1 MSIKVNLIFYVCMRH
16 TAKGFHSQKL
26 SPNNYLQISSK
37 FRAEAHPQHGLLRGR
52 EFLMKDLYT
61 FDCDHASA
69 TRTYE
74 QVREC
79 YEKIF
84 LRRLHLPVVSL
95 RADPGLIGGD
105 LSHEFHLAAEVGE
118 DKIAVNDATGH
129 VTSDVDDVGDGYQ
142 VKNTIE
148 LGHAFLL
155 GDVYSKRLH
164 VKFMGEN
171 GKAGTC
177 QMGCYGVGVTRV
189 VAAALETMSTEGGL
203 RWPKAIAPYKV
214 CVVTAREGSKSF
226 ERSCLV
232 GDRLYD
238 EIDGEK
244 GLKGDVLLD
253 DRHRDTIGWR
263 LKQAKLIGHPL
274 VVVVGNDV
282 VEGKVEVIDQNDGGS
297 ALLHVDQVASYV
309 RDYFQDSQSCSP

>member
-1 MSIKVNLIFYVCMRH
+1 
-16 TAKGFHSQKL
+16 
-26 SPNNYLQISSK
+26 
-37 FRAEAHPQHGLLRGR
+37 
-52 EFLMKDLYT
+52 MKDLYT
-61 FDCDHASA
+61 FDCDHRSA

-84 LRRLHLPVVSL
+84 LRRLNLPVVSL

-129 VTSDVDDVGDGYQ
+129 VTGNFDGVGDGYE
-142 VKNTIE
+142 VKNAIE

-155 GDVYSKRLH
+155 GDVYSKRLQ
-164 VKFMGEN
+164 VKFMGEDGRS
-171 GKAGTC
+171 GKC
-177 QMGCYGVGVTRV
+177 QMGCYGLGVTRI

-214 CVVTAREGSKSF
+214 CVVTAREGSSNF
-226 ERSCLV
+226 ERSRLV

-238 EIDGEK
+238 EMDGER

-263 LKQAKLIGHPL
+263 LKQAKLIGHPI

-282 VEGKVEVIDQNDGGS
+282 AEGKVEVIDQEDGGKI
-297 ALLHVDQVASYV
+297 LLNVDQVASYV
-309 RDYFQDSQSCSP
+309 RDFFRDSPSCST